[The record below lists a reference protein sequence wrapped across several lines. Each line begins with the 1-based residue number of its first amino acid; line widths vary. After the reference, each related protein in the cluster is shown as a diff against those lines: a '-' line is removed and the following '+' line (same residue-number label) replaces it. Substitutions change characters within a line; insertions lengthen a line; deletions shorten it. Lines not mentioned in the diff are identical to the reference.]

1 MNEIFNTT
9 EPIVRN
15 EIEVNDELIAKYL
28 AGEASPEEAMA
39 LHSWLEIPA
48 NRQRFDDIQHVW
60 TGSLPAKSPRKI
72 NAKGAWDTL
81 IKTKTSPQN
90 AGRYNDESRSNLFKI
105 AASALLIATLAWL
118 VYYNFRNDGPVEF
131 VAATT
136 DSLSQII
143 FPDQSSAMLNRGS
156 TLRYPANFDDQR
168 EVHLK
173 NGEAFFNIKSD
184 ARRPFIIRTE
194 HATVQVL
201 GTAFNV
207 KVEENVL
214 EVSVDHGKVL
224 VYIPTDSVVLQPGAA
239 TSLRKGENAF
249 VVREANSNAWAYAT
263 HRFVFRDTPVREVFQ
278 YIQKAQNC
286 SIELANPDIGNCKL
300 SATFESVSTD
310 YMLNLITEAL
320 NLSVTKNDERT
331 FTVEGEG
338 CR

>member
-1 MNEIFNTT
+1 M
-9 EPIVRN
+9 RN

-28 AGEASPEEAMA
+28 SGEASPEEAMA
-39 LHSWLEIPA
+39 LHSWLAIPA
-48 NRQRFDDIQHVW
+48 NRQRFDDMERVW
-60 TGSLPAKSPRKI
+60 TGSFPAKAPRKI
-72 NAKGAWDTL
+72 NAEGAWNSV
-81 IKTKTSPQN
+81 IKTKTNPQN
-90 AGRYNDESRSNLFKI
+90 PGRYNNESRSNLFKL
-105 AASALLIATLAWL
+105 AASVLLIATLAWL
-118 VYYNFRNDGPVEF
+118 VYYYNFRKDNPAELVT
-131 VAATT
+131 ATT
-136 DSLSQII
+136 DSLRQII
-143 FPDQSSAMLNRGS
+143 LPDHSAAVLNRGS
-156 TLRYPANFDDQR
+156 TLRYPTKFGDQR

-173 NGEAFFNIKSD
+173 NGEAFFNIKSE

-194 HATVQVL
+194 LATVRVL

-214 EVSVDHGKVL
+214 EVSVDQGNVL

-239 TSLRKGENAF
+239 TSLRKGQNAF

-310 YMLNLITEAL
+310 YMLNLIAEAL
-320 NLSVTKNDERT
+320 NLSVTKNDDRT